1 MTFTCLTV
9 HANRSREVE
18 SRRGTVSGQDKDTGW
33 LATNSK
39 ALDLNLVTKRNEM
52 MKDGNVAVTLLEK

>member
-1 MTFTCLTV
+1 M
-9 HANRSREVE
+9 
-18 SRRGTVSGQDKDTGW
+18 SGQDKDTGW

-39 ALDLNLVTKRNEM
+39 ALDLKFVTKRNEM